1 MSSGTATA
9 PGKIVLSGEYA
20 VLGNA
25 PAIAMAVNRRAVA
38 SIVTT
43 PQPSATDT
51 QLLAS
56 VCQELGIERSEL
68 NVLQDTDAFYS
79 AQDRSGRKLG
89 IGSSAAL
96 TVALCRL
103 LAPAEIEEGA
113 LLQVA
118 HAAHRRF
125 QGDAGSGVDIATSVT
140 GGLLCYRREPVWR
153 RSLAWPSGLHYKVL
167 WSGVAASTVAKIDK
181 LQRQEHKDSVAR
193 LASVAETMAD
203 CWMSG
208 NGAAVLSA
216 HVEYLAAL
224 RQFDSDHQLGV
235 FAAGHDALC
244 IAAETLGLAYKPCG
258 AGGGDIGIA
267 LSNDTD
273 ILDQF
278 VAQARAA
285 GFLPLD
291 LQLDPQG
298 VSDA

>member
-1 MSSGTATA
+1 MSMAIASA

-20 VLGNA
+20 VLGDA

-56 VCQELGIERSEL
+56 VCHELDIAIPEL
-68 NVLQDTDAFYS
+68 TVRQDTDAFYF
-79 AQDRSGRKLG
+79 AQDKSGRKLG

-103 LAPAEIEEGA
+103 LAPADIEEGA
-113 LLQVA
+113 LLQMA
-118 HAAHRRF
+118 NAAHRRF
-125 QGDAGSGVDIATSVT
+125 QGNAGSGVDVATSLA
-140 GGLLCYRREPVWR
+140 GGLLCYRREPVWM
-153 RSLAWPSGLHYKVL
+153 RSLIWPAGLHYKVL
-167 WSGVAASTVAKIDK
+167 WSGVTASTVAKIDK
-181 LQRQEHKDSVAR
+181 LQRQEYKDSVAR
-193 LASVAETMAD
+193 LASVAESMAD

-208 NGAAVLSA
+208 NGAAVLSTHA
-216 HVEYLAAL
+216 EYIAAL
-224 RQFDSDHQLGV
+224 RQFDRDHDLGV

-244 IAAETLGLAYKPCG
+244 DAAETMGLAYKPCG

-267 LSNDTD
+267 LANDTEL
-273 ILDQF
+273 LDRF
-278 VAQARAA
+278 VAHAQAS
-285 GFLPLD
+285 GFHPLD
-291 LQLDPQG
+291 LLLDPTG